1 MKPCDKVML
10 YAYGELPEEERV
22 SFRRHL
28 EQCAHCR
35 AEVKFVQAQ
44 QAALHA
50 PAAPAELV
58 DAVFAKTTR
67 RAPAIS
73 WFAKLKPLWSGVCI
87 AILAAGLF
95 TGGWMLEHRPGY
107 DSQEIIAYMADN
119 LDEEYQTFASDLAQM
134 EAEF

>member
-28 EQCAHCR
+28 AQCAQCR
-35 AEVKFVQAQ
+35 AELKFVQAQ
-44 QAALHA
+44 QAALLA

-67 RAPAIS
+67 RSPAKS
-73 WFAKLKPLWSGVCI
+73 WLAGLKPLWSGVFV
-87 AILAAGLF
+87 AVLAVGLF
-95 TGGWMLEHRPGY
+95 TGGWIMEHRPGY
-107 DSQEIIAYMADN
+107 DSQEVIAYMANN
-119 LDEEYQTFASDLAQM
+119 LDEEYQIFASDLAQQ
-134 EAEF
+134 EADF